1 MNKKSV
7 LLFCKADIFDLPP
20 LITIIDSLKD
30 NYSIKLVS
38 QMWEGNAQKFLEMY
52 RQGEVELITSHPL
65 SKSRTKVERLKNRY
79 KRVQFRK
86 HMRQLFPSIT
96 YDVLW
101 VIHEDTLYDFPGL
114 FVGKKYLAS
123 LYELNDTRMYINNKI
138 AKACRK
144 AFTLFEPEY
153 NRACIARSWL
163 KLPKTPS
170 VIPNKPLGHP
180 LKRNIPCVHQE
191 YFDGKFT
198 ILYQGLVIEER
209 KIDAYCEAVA
219 DMPDVQLVVMGNGY
233 GAEEYRN
240 SLKQRF
246 PHVKFVDFVRP
257 PAHLNVT
264 SNAQIGIVTYDYS
277 SLNTIFCAPNKVWE
291 TAGFG
296 IPMIAN
302 DIPGLADT
310 VGKYHA
316 GLCVDTED
324 AQAIKQAIA
333 TIKSNYQHYSQGALD
348 LYQSVDV
355 KALINNAVEEYLK

>member
-1 MNKKSV
+1 MKKSV

-30 NYSIKLVS
+30 TYSIKLVS
-38 QMWEGNAQKFLEMY
+38 QMWEGDAEKFIEMY
-52 RQGEVELITSHPL
+52 KHYDVELITSHPL
-65 SKSRTKVERLKNRY
+65 SQSHSKVERIKNRL
-79 KRVQFRK
+79 KRVQFRI
-86 HMRQLFPSIT
+86 HMRKLFPSLQ

-101 VIHEDTLYDFPGL
+101 VIHEDTFYDFPGL
-114 FVGKKYLAS
+114 FKGKKYLAS
-123 LYELNDTRMYINNKI
+123 LYELNDNRMYINNKI
-138 AKACRK
+138 AEHCRN
-144 AFTLFEPEY
+144 AFILFEPEY
-153 NRACIARSWL
+153 NRACIARSWM
-163 KLPKTPS
+163 KLSKTPS

-180 LKRNIPCVHQE
+180 LKRNLPCVHKE
-191 YFDGKFT
+191 YFENKFT

-219 DMPDVQLVVMGNGY
+219 EMPDVQLIVLGNGY

-246 PHVKFVDFVRP
+246 SYVKFIDFVRP

-277 SLNTIFCAPNKVWE
+277 TLNTIFCAPNKVWE

-310 VGKYHA
+310 VGKFHA

-324 AQAIKQAIA
+324 AQAIKNAIVE
-333 TIKSNYQHYSQGALD
+333 IKTNYQHYSQGALD

-355 KALINNAVEEYLK
+355 KLLINNAVEAYLK